1 MAPAPTTEGEIPS
14 SHPSTSMAFSTW
26 YEISGTL
33 SSPSTPTHRPLV
45 VLHGGPGIPHDY
57 LLPLMDLAETYS
69 APVIFYDQV
78 GCGRST
84 HFPDKKHDTEF
95 WTPELFLSELDKLLK
110 HLGIQDD
117 YDILGQ
123 SWGGMLGALHAI
135 GQPAGLNRL
144 IIANSPADMRSWV
157 AAADRLR
164 MGLPQD
170 VQETLT
176 RCENEGTTGSEEYE
190 KAIMVFYEQHLC
202 RVKPMPEE
210 LEASFAW
217 LKKDDTVYQT
227 MNGPSEFHVSGSLK
241 TFDIRKDLHKIK
253 VPTLLINGRY
263 DEAQDEVVEPFFEE
277 IEKVKWYRFAESS
290 HTPQLEEREEFMKVV
305 ARFLGYSKA

>member
-1 MAPAPTTEGEIPS
+1 MAPASTKMGEIPF
-14 SHPSTSMAFSTW
+14 SHPATSTPLKTW
-26 YEISGTL
+26 YEIHGSL
-33 SSPSTPTHRPLV
+33 SIPPGPPRRPLV

-57 LLPLMDLAETYS
+57 LLPLVDLANTYS

-84 HFPDKKHDTEF
+84 HLPEKKSHDDF
-95 WTPELFLSELDKLLK
+95 WTPELFLSELDNLLK
-110 HLGIQDD
+110 HLGVQDD

-135 GQPAGLNRL
+135 GQPTGLNRL
-144 IIANSPADMRSWV
+144 IVANSPADMGSWV
-157 AAADRLR
+157 AAADQLRL
-164 MGLPQD
+164 GLPED

-176 RCENEGTTGSEEYE
+176 RCEREGKTNSEEYE
-190 KAIMVFYEQHLC
+190 KAIMVYYERHLC
-202 RVKPMPEE
+202 RVKPLPAE

-217 LKKDDTVYQT
+217 LKQDDTVYLT
-227 MNGPSEFHVSGSLK
+227 MNGPSEFYVSGTLK

-253 VPTLLINGRY
+253 VHTLLINGRY
-263 DEAQDEVVEPFFEE
+263 DEAQDEVVEPFFQE
-277 IEKVKWYRFAESS
+277 IEKAKWYRFAESS

-305 ARFLGYSKA
+305 ARFLGYEKQ